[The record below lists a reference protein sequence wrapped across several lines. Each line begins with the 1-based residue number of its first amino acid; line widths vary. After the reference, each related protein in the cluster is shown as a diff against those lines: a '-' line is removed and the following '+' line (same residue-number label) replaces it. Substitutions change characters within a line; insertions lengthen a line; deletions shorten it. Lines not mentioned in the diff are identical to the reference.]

1 MGGAGRAP
9 EVTCSAREAEAA
21 TAAAELRSCG
31 VHPALTLS
39 PGSNRK
45 SPLYRPSVSEAISA
59 LLGLRIQRCLVHAL
73 PGLPLM
79 CRLLLIEDC
88 TPVCLSPS
96 RNRQHPLSVPWGCSP
111 SEFLGSQWRVSSP
124 SARCI
129 ALSLCPQRSCVLPP
143 FLSVSQTRQPPP
155 PVLWDVESRGFGDSR
170 GLEGLERMGE
180 SALQG
185 CDGWG

>member
-111 SEFLGSQWRVSSP
+111 SEFAGLSGASHPPQPDASPCPSVLKDPVSSLFFSLYPRPGNLPRP
-124 SARCI
+124 S
-129 ALSLCPQRSCVLPP
+129 
-143 FLSVSQTRQPPP
+143 
-155 PVLWDVESRGFGDSR
+155 FGTWKAT
-170 GLEGLERMGE
+170 G
-180 SALQG
+180 SANLV
-185 CDGWG
+185 D